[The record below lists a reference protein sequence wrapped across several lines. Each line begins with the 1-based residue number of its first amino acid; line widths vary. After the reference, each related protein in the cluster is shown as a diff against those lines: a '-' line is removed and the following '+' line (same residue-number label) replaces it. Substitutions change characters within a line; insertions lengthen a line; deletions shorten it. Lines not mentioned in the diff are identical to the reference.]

1 MVDMRVFICSIIDEV
16 MSRITSSPSIDD
28 KASFSPPAPTTQ
40 AAEQITEHHLQQ
52 QLASIAASSTQ
63 NQTMMEQMKT
73 LMSTIA
79 DLQTQV
85 NQGTSCGG
93 GDRHRPPRGG
103 NSSTG
108 CSGKIRPKQP
118 RQYCYT
124 HGWCAHSSA
133 VCDSKGPIH
142 KYTATASDMQGGSTN
157 NCFWL

>member
-1 MVDMRVFICSIIDEV
+1 

-28 KASFSPPAPTTQ
+28 EASFSPPVSTTQ
-40 AAEQITEHHLQQ
+40 AAEKIAEHHLQQ

-63 NQTMMEQMKT
+63 NQTMMEQMQT

-85 NQGTSCGG
+85 NQGTSRGG
-93 GDRHRPPRGG
+93 GDRHCPPRGG
-103 NSSTG
+103 NPSTRR
-108 CSGKIRPKQP
+108 SGKGRPKQP

-133 VCDSKGPIH
+133 LCDSKGPGH
-142 KYTATASDMQGGSTN
+142 KDTATASDMQGGSTN
-157 NCFWL
+157 NCF